1 MPTLAEWHSVAV
13 NSPFAGV
20 NTLRLERDGLNS
32 KRVDSVESGI
42 ALSASGGAR

>member
-13 NSPFAGV
+13 NSHSVGA
-20 NTLRLERDGLNS
+20 NILKLESDGLNS
-32 KRVDSVESGI
+32 KRVDSVESGT

>member
-20 NTLRLERDGLNS
+20 NILKLESDGLNS
-32 KRVDSVESGI
+32 KRVDSVESGT
-42 ALSASGGAR
+42 ALSVNGGAR